1 MFKLIRKSEYDLLKK
16 TALRCSKQDIMLEQL
31 RQKLNAEQTC
41 RENLKIKL
49 KETGARIYA
58 IMPNKNNIDTY
69 ICIIDNRNNDSIGEL
84 NMFVINSEIIPSKRA
99 GKYNDMPFM
108 ETYFSPNQVSLIE
121 LHCIVNNKNYENK
134 GYGTMMIKSLIQIAR
149 ESKCHLISGTLYEGD
164 AQTEEEKEKRNRFY
178 FNRGF
183 TTRFNDNSHR
193 SGTFYM
199 CIPTS
204 K

>member
-41 RENLKIKL
+41 RENLKKSL
-49 KETGARIYA
+49 KKQALEF
-58 IMPNKNNIDTY
+58 MPLNNIDTY

-108 ETYFSPNQVSLIE
+108 ETYFSHNQVSLIE

-178 FNRGF
+178 FNLGF

>member
-31 RQKLNAEQTC
+31 RQTLNAEQTC
-41 RENLKIKL
+41 RENLKKSL
-49 KETGARIYA
+49 KTQALEF
-58 IMPNKNNIDTY
+58 MPLNNIDTY

-108 ETYFSPNQVSLIE
+108 ETYFSHNQVSLIE

-178 FNRGF
+178 FNLGF